1 MEDFVYWL
9 IGTLTAITAVIFT
22 ALYLF
27 NSKKYT
33 VLQLARDTKKDA
45 DDLASRLAEANE
57 KTAIGVKRDM
67 KDHIGQLVSVLKQ
80 DIDFRQA
87 QTYSKID
94 LIDMRLAQVK
104 IDLMEH
110 IINEKDER
118 SRMQKSIEFL
128 QTMAWG
134 ADAKSIPPYMLGQ
147 EQTQEHKDEPDIGA
161 FYDKDDKKKN
171 GWITKIDYISS
182 HKLHNI

>member
-45 DDLASRLAEANE
+45 DDLASRLAATNE
-57 KTAIGVKRDM
+57 NTAIGVKRDM
-67 KDHIGQLVSVLKQ
+67 KDHIGQLVDVLKQ
-80 DIDFRQA
+80 DIEFRQA
-87 QTYSKID
+87 QTYSKIELLD
-94 LIDMRLAQVK
+94 VKLAQVK

-118 SRMQKSIEFL
+118 LRMQKSIEFL

-134 ADAKSIPPYMLGQ
+134 ANAKSIPPYTTGQ
-147 EQTQEHKDEPDIGA
+147 EQTQEHKDEPDVGA
-161 FYDKDDKKKN
+161 FSGKGEGEESDDQKK
-171 GWITKIDYISS
+171 TVE
-182 HKLHNI
+182 

>member
-1 MEDFVYWL
+1 MEEFVYWL

-22 ALYLF
+22 AIYIF
-27 NSKKYT
+27 TSKKYT

-45 DDLASRLAEANE
+45 DELAERLATKNRQV
-57 KTAIGVKRDM
+57 AIEVKQDM
-67 KDHIGQLVSVLKQ
+67 KDHVSNLVNVLKS
-80 DIDFRQA
+80 DIEFRQA

-94 LIDMRLAQVK
+94 TLDARVAQIK

-134 ADAKSIPPYMLGQ
+134 PDAKSIPPYMMGQ
-147 EQTQEHKDEPDIGA
+147 EQTEEHKDEPDVGA
-161 FYDKDDKKKN
+161 FFDKYDKKK
-171 GWITKIDYISS
+171 TV
-182 HKLHNI
+182 